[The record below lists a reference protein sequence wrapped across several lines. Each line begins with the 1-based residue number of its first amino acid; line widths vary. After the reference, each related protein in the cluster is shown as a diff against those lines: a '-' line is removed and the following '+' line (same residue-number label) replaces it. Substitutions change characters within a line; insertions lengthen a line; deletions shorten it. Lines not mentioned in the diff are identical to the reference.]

1 MTLERNC
8 EGVLRRDCLK
18 LGLGA
23 LMGGSLASALELR
36 AVAGTGGP
44 PSSTALG
51 LRHFVRVL
59 ILLRRGRACGC

>member
-8 EGVLRRDCLK
+8 EGVLRRACLK

-36 AVAGTGGP
+36 AVAGTGGKNAT
-44 PSSTALG
+44 SSLRATAWF
-51 LRHFVRVL
+51 HST
-59 ILLRRGRACGC
+59 CS